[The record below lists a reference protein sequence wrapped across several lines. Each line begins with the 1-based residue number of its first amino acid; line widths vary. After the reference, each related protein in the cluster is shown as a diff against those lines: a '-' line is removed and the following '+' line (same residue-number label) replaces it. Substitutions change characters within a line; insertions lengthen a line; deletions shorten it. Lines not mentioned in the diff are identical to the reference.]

1 VCCCCLQHSAAYRA
15 AITSSSSA
23 WSGRNAV
30 AHRRTRSRQDTA
42 AALHMCGVIG
52 IQLSDHD
59 GTVAPDLYDALTLL
73 QHRGQD
79 AAGIATCDASSG
91 RLHLHKDKGLV
102 RDAVPPVKMAAL
114 RGSYGVG
121 HVRYPTA
128 GLNTRAEAQ
137 PFFVT
142 VPRGFALAHN
152 GHLTNVA
159 ALRDQLSTVCHINTD
174 SDSEVLSQ
182 LLAQELSIALQ
193 HSSYSSLSGSSSGID
208 TLLFA
213 VVQRAMAR
221 CRGGYA
227 VVVALQGMGVLAF
240 RDPNGIRPLCYGCRQ
255 GASNSGK
262 PDWCVSSESAALT
275 GIGFSLKRDLAP
287 GEAVFLND
295 SGALCSK
302 VCSTKHKFTPC
313 IFEYVYMARPDSILD
328 GVSVYAARAKMGVS
342 LAAKVLQEL
351 PLDAIDVVVP
361 VPETSRIA
369 ALHLAAALGLPYEE
383 GLVKNRYIG
392 RTFIMPGQEQRVQHV
407 RKKLSPVTH
416 VLHGKRVL
424 LVDDSIVRGTTSRQI
439 IQMVR
444 SAGAAAVYFCSA
456 APPVR
461 HSNVYGI
468 DLPSLHELV
477 AHGLTECEVADA
489 IGADAVVYQELHA
502 LESAVRDLN
511 PELLLHFENSL
522 FTGQYVTAYG
532 NEEAA
537 AAQQQQQQQQQAVGS
552 FDTTVAAEAADYML
566 TGIDYG
572 DGEKITLRMGSSSTS
587 KAPVVVDTAA

>member
-1 VCCCCLQHSAAYRA
+1 VCCCCLKQSAAYHA
-15 AITSSSSA
+15 AVASSSSA
-23 WSGRNAV
+23 WSRRNAL
-30 AHRRTRSRQDTA
+30 AQRRTLSRQDTA

-59 GTVAPDLYDALTLL
+59 GTVAPDLYDGLTLL

-79 AAGIATCDASSG
+79 AAGIATCDATSG

-102 RDAVPPVKMAAL
+102 RDAVPPIKMAAL

-159 ALRDQLSTVCHINTD
+159 VLRDQLSTVCHINTD

-193 HSSYSSLSGSSSGID
+193 HGSSYSSLSGSSSGID
-208 TLLFA
+208 TVLFA
-213 VVQRAMAR
+213 VVQRVMAR

-240 RDPNGIRPLCYGCRQ
+240 RDPHGIRPLCYGCRQ

-275 GIGFSLKRDLAP
+275 GTGFSLKRDLAP

-302 VCSTKHKFTPC
+302 VCSTKQKFTPC

-328 GVSVYAARAKMGVS
+328 GVSVYAARAQMGVS
-342 LAAKVLQEL
+342 LAAKVLREL

-369 ALHLAAALGLPYEE
+369 ALHLAAALELPYEE
-383 GLVKNRYIG
+383 GLTKNRYIG

-416 VLHGKRVL
+416 VLHNKRVL

-511 PELLLHFENSL
+511 PQLLQHFENSL
-522 FTGQYVTAYG
+522 FTGQYVTAYIS
-532 NEEAA
+532 E
-537 AAQQQQQQQQQAVGS
+537 AAQQQQQQQTAGS
-552 FDTTVAAEAADYML
+552 FDTVAAEAADYML

-572 DGEKITLRMGSSSTS
+572 DGEKITLRMGSSSS
-587 KAPVVVDTAA
+587 KAPVVVDTA